1 MKKYK
6 VKKTFQEINEKIRNG
21 EAVVV
26 TAEEMIDIVERNGAV
41 EAARKIDVVTTGTF
55 GAMCSSGAF
64 LNFGH
69 TSPKIRASKV
79 WLNDV
84 PAYGGIA
91 AVDCYIGATEVVEG
105 DPLNSV
111 YPGEF
116 NYGGG
121 HVIEDLVSGNV
132 IKLRAEGYGTDCYPA
147 RKFEKNITINDLR
160 DATLFN
166 PRNAYQNY
174 NCAVNL
180 SDTTIYTYMGMLRP
194 RMANANYAT
203 AGQLSPLFNDPYY
216 RTIGVGTRI
225 FLGGAQGFVAWPGTQ
240 HNPNVLRGAN
250 GVPREGAGTIA
261 VIGNLK
267 EMTPEWLAAAS
278 ILGYGVSLYVGIGIP
293 IPILDEDMARFTA
306 VKDEDI
312 YTQVYDYSMDYPKGV
327 SKSLAE
333 VSYKN
338 LRSGTI
344 IIDGKKVITAPL
356 SSYYKARQIANILKE
371 WIESGK
377 FILGEPQQILPSIEI

>member
-1 MKKYK
+1 MKKFK
-6 VKKTFQEINEKIRNG
+6 INKTIKEINEKIKSGR
-21 EAVVV
+21 AVVV
-26 TAEEMIDIVERNGAV
+26 TAEEMIDIVERNGEV

-55 GAMCSSGAF
+55 SAMCSSGAF

-69 TSPKIRASKV
+69 TSPRIRASKV

-121 HVIEDLVSGNV
+121 HVIEDLVSGNIV
-132 IKLRAEGYGTDCYPA
+132 KLRAEGYGTDCYPA
-147 RKFEKNITINDLR
+147 RKHEKNITLQDLNN
-160 DATLFN
+160 AILFN

-194 RMANANYAT
+194 RMANASYAT
-203 AGQLSPLFNDPYY
+203 SGQLSPLFNDPYY
-216 RTIGVGTRI
+216 RTIGIGTRI

-240 HNPNVLRGAN
+240 HNPDVPRGPN
-250 GVPREGAGTIA
+250 GVPKQGAGTIA

-267 EMTPEWLAAAS
+267 EMNREWLAGAS
-278 ILGYGVSLYVGIGIP
+278 ILGYGVSLFVGIGIP
-293 IPILDEDMARFTA
+293 IPILDEEMARFTA

-312 YTQVYDYSMDYPKGV
+312 YTQVYDYSMDYPKGQP
-327 SKSLAE
+327 KPIAE
-333 VSYKN
+333 VSYKE
-338 LRSGTI
+338 LRSGNI
-344 IIDGKKVITAPL
+344 IIDGKNVLTAPL
-356 SSYYKARQIANILKE
+356 SSYYKAQQIANILKE
-371 WIESGK
+371 WIEAGK
-377 FILGEPQQILPSIEI
+377 FFIGEPQLNLPSVKI